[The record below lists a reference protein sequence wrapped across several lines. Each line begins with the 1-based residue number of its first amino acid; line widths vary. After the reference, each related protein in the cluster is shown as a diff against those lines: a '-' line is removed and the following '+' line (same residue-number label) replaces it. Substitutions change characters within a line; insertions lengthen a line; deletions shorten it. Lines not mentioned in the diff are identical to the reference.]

1 MTGRTPLVLIAEDE
15 RELADIFRRYFERD
29 GFSVVTVGDG
39 ASAVEGHRRLK
50 PDLVVLD
57 VRMPRLDGFEALAQ
71 IRGDGMTPIIM
82 STALGED
89 LEKLTALRIGAD
101 DYLVKPFNP
110 LELVARAKAVLR
122 RSQVIDKTERS
133 LRVGFLEIDPVAHEV
148 WVKRPEAPA
157 VLLPVTRTE
166 FRILEHMASAPRKAF
181 TRSEI
186 IDSCLP
192 GDNEALDRT
201 VDSHISNLRAKFA
214 SAGLDAVFQVVR
226 GVGYRL
232 TPS

>member
-1 MTGRTPLVLIAEDE
+1 LVLIAEDE

-57 VRMPRLDGFEALAQ
+57 VRLPRLDGFEALAQ

-122 RSQVIDKTERS
+122 RSQAIDQAERS
-133 LRVGFLEIDPVAHEV
+133 LRVGFIEIDPVAHEV

-157 VLLPVTRTE
+157 VLLQVTRTE
-166 FRILEHMASAPRKAF
+166 FRILEHMAGAPRKAF

>member
-1 MTGRTPLVLIAEDE
+1 VTGRTPLVLIAEDE

-57 VRMPRLDGFEALAQ
+57 VRLPRLDGFEALAQ

-122 RSQVIDKTERS
+122 RSQAIDQAERS
-133 LRVGFLEIDPVAHEV
+133 LRVGFIEIDPVAHEV

-157 VLLPVTRTE
+157 VLLQVTRTE
-166 FRILEHMASAPRKAF
+166 FRILEHMAGAPRKAF

>member
-57 VRMPRLDGFEALAQ
+57 VRLPRLDGFEALAQ

-122 RSQVIDKTERS
+122 RSQAIDQAERS
-133 LRVGFLEIDPVAHEV
+133 LRVGFIEIDPVAHEV

-157 VLLPVTRTE
+157 VLLQVTRTE
-166 FRILEHMASAPRKAF
+166 FRILEHMAGAPRKAF

>member
-57 VRMPRLDGFEALAQ
+57 VRLPRLDGFEALAQ

-157 VLLPVTRTE
+157 VLLQVTRTE
-166 FRILEHMASAPRKAF
+166 FRIIEHMAGAPRKAF

-201 VDSHISNLRAKFA
+201 VDSHISNLRAKCA